1 MPSSTVGLLARGL
14 LIILWLMPF
23 VRIEPALVDFL
34 SWLLGAYL
42 LLRVRPRLGE
52 VLPPLAWLGVILLA
66 ASHVSLLWAPELG
79 RGAFYALAT
88 AEMFVLLMLFAAASA
103 AAGIRRV
110 AWGYIGGSTLAALLG
125 ALAYFGWIPYR
136 ELFLFFGGE
145 GEMRVMAFFKDPNVF
160 GAYLVPAV
168 MLLWGLALA
177 EPTPLTPVKRT
188 GFYAGIAFVLTLGIL
203 LSGSRSAWGG
213 LLLGLGLFLGM
224 WAWRE
229 RGVRTLFRR
238 GWMVAVG
245 MALALAMSAHPA
257 VSPLLEQRAEWFH
270 PYDSDRYATWM
281 KALSDLLSSTG
292 AQLLFGRGPG
302 QTEVI
307 LAYAMHN
314 LYLRVLYEL
323 GLVGIIGLGLILA
336 AVARGLYPA
345 RPLAWQLSWLA
356 IPVSLLAMSFFIDSL
371 HWRHLFAL
379 LGIVLGVGYGKNLQ
393 LRAASA

>member
-1 MPSSTVGLLARGL
+1 MRRFTVGLLERGL

-23 VRIEPALVDFL
+23 VRIEPAPVDVL
-34 SWLLGAYL
+34 IWLLGAYL
-42 LLRVRPRLGE
+42 FLTRLSRIWN
-52 VLPPLAWLGVILLA
+52 VLPPLAWLGVVLLA
-66 ASHVSLLWAPELG
+66 VAHVSLVWVPDLG
-79 RGAFYALAT
+79 RGAFYTLAT
-88 AEMFVLLMLFAAASA
+88 AEMFVLLVIFTAVSRTS
-103 AAGIRRV
+103 GISRRL
-110 AWGYIGGSTLAALLG
+110 AWAYLGGSVLAALLG

-136 ELFLFFGGE
+136 EIFLF
-145 GEMRVMAFFKDPNVF
+145 GEMRAMAFFKDPNVF

-168 MLLWGLALA
+168 ILLWGLALA
-177 EPTPLTPVKRT
+177 ESASLTPAKRA
-188 GFYAGIAFVLTLGIL
+188 GFYGGMAFALTLGIL

-213 LLLGLGLFLGM
+213 LVLGVGLFWAM

-257 VSPLLEQRAEWFH
+257 VSPLLEQRGEWFH

-281 KALSDLLSSTG
+281 KAVAELPASLS

-302 QTEVI
+302 QSEVI
-307 LAYAMHN
+307 LGYATHN

-323 GLVGIIGLGLILA
+323 GLVGIIGLGLLLA
-336 AVARGLYPA
+336 TVAWGLYQTRSEA
-345 RPLAWQLSWLA
+345 LAWQLGWPA
-356 IPVSLLAMSFFIDSL
+356 ILVSLLAMSFFIDSL

-379 LGIVLGVGYGKNLQ
+379 LGIALGVGYRKDLQ
-393 LRAASA
+393 GRSASA